1 MPSQRLP
8 TAPRPFHPWTR
19 SSGLEMRTSPRRRPL
34 LGGPR
39 DRPFARARARSSSF
53 QRPGRPAWIRGG
65 PHRASRARSRRRGD
79 SPDAV
84 RKAGPGGCARTD
96 EADAGRGACRSGYV
110 GQRRIVLTRTIGEAI
125 GLCERMA
132 PEHVVC
138 DTDAVAGRI
147 TRAGTVFVGDF
158 SAQASGDYA
167 TGSNHVLP
175 TSGAARARGGLS
187 AADFVRVSTV
197 QRLSAA
203 GIRHIGP
210 AAVALAGAEGLS
222 AHAASIQLRL
232 GSDPR
237 RPGMGSDFRKE
248 KR

>member
-1 MPSQRLP
+1 VARELAKQIP
-8 TAPRPFHPWTR
+8 A
-19 SSGLEMRTSPRRRPL
+19 E
-34 LGGPR
+34 GPA
-39 DRPFARARARSSSF
+39 ARALSAN
-53 QRPGRPAWIRGG
+53 GG
-65 PHRASRARSRRRGD
+65 
-79 SPDAV
+79 
-84 RKAGPGGCARTD
+84 
-96 EADAGRGACRSGYV
+96 
-110 GQRRIVLTRTIGEAI
+110 IVLTGTMDEAI
-125 GLCERMA
+125 VLCERMA

-138 DTDAVAGRI
+138 DTKAVAGRI

-175 TSGAARARGGLS
+175 TNGAARARGGLS
-187 AADFVRVSTV
+187 AADFVRVSTM
-197 QRLSAA
+197 QHLSAA
-203 GIRHIGP
+203 GIRRIGP

-237 RPGMGSDFRKE
+237 PRGMGPDLRRRE